1 MPAIAPKLGY
11 ETSDKARCARS
22 DETLAVP
29 HVRGGL
35 HAAVQIQSSCWRHC
49 LRSSTSLN
57 HYFAHELEQGGY
69 ISVVKFCP
77 TREELGAASGWK
89 LVSSPICKDGA
100 TSMNSAA
107 RAIKFMGNRR
117 HKMLVDYNYEQL
129 KQGQRKNISLRLGT
143 QKKNEIKEQKKAH
156 INITWSSDPST
167 ASPLWWPWLQ
177 LRQT

>member
-1 MPAIAPKLGY
+1 M
-11 ETSDKARCARS
+11 
-22 DETLAVP
+22 
-29 HVRGGL
+29 
-35 HAAVQIQSSCWRHC
+35 
-49 LRSSTSLN
+49 RSSTSLN

-107 RAIKFMGNRR
+107 ARAIKFMGNRR

-143 QKKNEIKEQKKAH
+143 QKKNEIKEQKVSHSRDK
-156 INITWSSDPST
+156 
-167 ASPLWWPWLQ
+167 
-177 LRQT
+177 